1 MIALF
6 IGLFSPLFI
15 CQSLSSTVI
24 YILCIFFY
32 YYYLS
37 ILIYSPDSEHLYL
50 GVFSFLSI
58 LLSLYN
64 STDYSVSLRC
74 DYLIYYFLCLFFLGF
89 FLSFFSLSINNS
101 SLSLFFFSFPR
112 HPLHLQGVSGTSPK
126 GHCFA
131 IIIFLF
137 LGLLLVFYSSI

>member
-37 ILIYSPDSEHLYL
+37 ILIYPPDSEHLYL

-64 STDYSVSLRC
+64 STDYSVSLRGDC
-74 DYLIYYFLCLFFLGF
+74 LIYYFLCLFFLGF
-89 FLSFFSLSINNS
+89 IYLSFLYLLITVLYLYFSFLSPDTPCTCKGFLELPQKVIA
-101 SLSLFFFSFPR
+101 
-112 HPLHLQGVSGTSPK
+112 LQ
-126 GHCFA
+126 
-131 IIIFLF
+131 
-137 LGLLLVFYSSI
+137 

>member
-74 DYLIYYFLCLFFLGF
+74 DYLIYC
-89 FLSFFSLSINNS
+89 
-101 SLSLFFFSFPR
+101 
-112 HPLHLQGVSGTSPK
+112 
-126 GHCFA
+126 
-131 IIIFLF
+131 FLF
-137 LGLLLVFYSSI
+137 LFYLGLFIYLSFLYLLITVLYLYFSFLSPDTPCTCKGFLELPQKVIALQ

>member
-6 IGLFSPLFI
+6 IGFFFDLFI
-15 CQSLSSTVI
+15 YQSLSCTVI
-24 YILCIFFY
+24 YIIYIIF

-37 ILIYSPDSEHLYL
+37 ILIYSPDSERLYL

-58 LLSLYN
+58 LSPLHNLI
-64 STDYSVSLRC
+64 DYSVSLRC
-74 DYLIYYFLCLFFLGF
+74 DYLIYSFIYLFCLGF

-101 SLSLFFFSFPR
+101 SLSLFFSSFPR

-131 IIIFLF
+131 MIIFIF
-137 LGLLLVFYSSI
+137 LLL